1 MSLKIS
7 RTQQIIDEANILLE
21 SSWEDKDKVLIKRMV
36 DSLISYKRLIP
47 NTLKD
52 DVKTI
57 LVMANRIKADY
68 DILLEKYNKEIADKQ
83 PELTDQQLTKI
94 TDQQSSSLS

>member
-7 RTQQIIDEANILLE
+7 RTQQIIDEANVLLE
-21 SSWEDKDKVLIKRMV
+21 SSWDDIDKELLKRMV
-36 DSLISYKRLIP
+36 DSLIYYKRLIP
-47 NTLKD
+47 NALKD

-57 LVMANRIKADY
+57 LKMANRIKADY

-83 PELTDQQLTKI
+83 LTELA
-94 TDQQSSSLS
+94 